1 MDIDPEVYKPLKIDD
16 AFHCQP
22 SPGFE
27 WWYFDANFD
36 NGYSFVTSWH
46 IAGKAAEVEPELP
59 EPGFIAFAIYD
70 PEGKRTATRV
80 GYPVSAVS
88 ASRETCDVK
97 MGDNHLHGQIPRY
110 EIHFRDGDLGGDLVY
125 ENLTQGYRNPPDGA
139 GVIVQ
144 DPLTTF
150 GHVIA
155 QPRAR
160 VTGKLIL
167 AGKEIPVKGE
177 GYHDK
182 NWGNS
187 PLQNTL
193 EWWYWGRIF
202 IPGYTMVYAATA
214 LGGGVL
220 HMFKGKKLLVSS
232 RELSAAPSD
241 FETDAVSGVKYP
253 QKLPLKVN
261 DPKVKGEIIHRLKTV
276 VESPQEPLIATSP
289 LRYFRFLSDCDIKL
303 VVDGKKVEVA
313 TQVLHEFMGRKSS

>member
-1 MDIDPEVYKPLKIDD
+1 MEIDPEVYKPLKMDD

-27 WWYFDANFD
+27 WWYFDAAFD

-46 IAGKAAEVEPELP
+46 IAGKAAEPEPDIP
-59 EPGFIAFAIYD
+59 EPGRIAFAIYD
-70 PEGKRTATRV
+70 PEGKRTATAV
-80 GYPVSAVS
+80 GFPVSAVS

-202 IPGYTMVYAATA
+202 IPGYTMVY
-214 LGGGVL
+214 GVTSSGSGL
-220 HMFKGKKLLVSS
+220 MLFKGEKLLVSS
-232 RELSAAPSD
+232 RELSAEPSD
-241 FETDAVSGVKYP
+241 FEADTVSGAKYP
-253 QKLPLKVN
+253 RKLPIKVN
-261 DPKVKGEIIHRLKTV
+261 DPRLKGAIIHTLRKV
-276 VESPQEPLIATSP
+276 VESPQEPAISMSSI
-289 LRYFRFLSDCDIKL
+289 RYFRFLSDCDIKL
-303 VVDGKKVEVA
+303 VADGEKIEVT
-313 TQVLHEFMGRKSS
+313 TQLLHEFLTQKSS